1 MKTSTT
7 IPFAATVLLMA
18 ATLAGAWVTDQRST
32 VTPLARPLDQIPA
45 TLAGWSMTADEPLEA
60 TVLEQLKPTTYISRI
75 YGNGARRLGLLIVYY
90 AQQRAGESMHSPE
103 HCLPGGGWQIRR
115 REIESLPLAGRT
127 VHVNRYAIA
136 HAGENDVMYYWY
148 QSQRRVIAAESLG
161 KALLAWDALARGRTE
176 GSLVRI
182 VLPDTGEEARP
193 GRAFAVA
200 LLEEMQRVVPD
211 RGQRVQVAGVRQLVE
226 VDDARR
232 AGGDHLPDE
241 AAADEAGAAGDQDRS
256 HASKAPS
263 PRGPHHPAAAPER
276 PALP

>member
-103 HCLPGGGWQIRR
+103 HCLPGGGWQIRG

-127 VHVNRYAIA
+127 VGVNRYAIA

-148 QSQRRVIAAESLG
+148 QSQRRVIAA
-161 KALLAWDALARGRTE
+161 ARDYLA
-176 GSLVRI
+176 
-182 VLPDTGEEARP
+182 
-193 GRAFAVA
+193 
-200 LLEEMQRVVPD
+200 QR
-211 RGQRVQVAGVRQLVE
+211 
-226 VDDARR
+226 
-232 AGGDHLPDE
+232 
-241 AAADEAGAAGDQDRS
+241 
-256 HASKAPS
+256 
-263 PRGPHHPAAAPER
+263 RGPAKAARFDVIAVVDGPDG
-276 PALP
+276 PALTHFENAFDAGP